1 MSKLNLNLDTS
12 YQPLMEEEEELEQSS
27 NASSPRQISSRD
39 FEHTEQ
45 ISKDRDT
52 AGVALYV
59 YFIAVVVAIGGF
71 LFGYDTGVISSAM
84 LLLEQDFTMTALQ
97 KGIVVGATTLG
108 AVFGGAVAG
117 YLSDWVGRWITSIFS
132 ALIFL
137 GGAIIL
143 SIANTYSLLVTG
155 RLIIGVGVGLAS
167 MVVPIY
173 ISEISPRKYRGRLV
187 TLNVL
192 FITGGQVIAYLI
204 GIVFV
209 EFGGW
214 RWMFGISGIP
224 PLIQLFIMPIVP
236 ESPRFLIKKGKN
248 EEAKSVLKKIYP
260 DSSHDFIDKE
270 INIIYETI
278 AVDEAGSYKQL
289 FHYPNLKPLIIACG
303 LQTIQQVSG
312 FDTAMYYGG
321 TIMKMAGFVNIRDAI
336 VFSLVVSLTN
346 FLMTG
351 VALYIIDGVGR
362 RKILIYTVIATIL
375 GLLLL
380 GLGFYFTTGFTPKQ
394 PNCIDYGDKCGACLL
409 DDRCGFSKRDGGTCL
424 PRNTKNTATSIGK
437 INFFSP
443 LNGNKQENDNST
455 DEEFYENCPSLK
467 PIYTWFTLVS
477 LIIYV
482 MAYALGLGHAPWLI
496 QSEIFPLNVRGR
508 ASGIGTATNWLF
520 NLLITVSF
528 LPLTEIITTT
538 GTFWLYA
545 IFMIF
550 SWFFIY
556 FMVPETAGLSLEE
569 IQGLF

>member
-1 MSKLNLNLDTS
+1 MSKQNLNLDIS
-12 YQPLMEEEEELEQSS
+12 YQPLVEEEESEQSS
-27 NASSPRQISSRD
+27 NASSPKQTSPRD
-39 FEHTEQ
+39 IELSDQT
-45 ISKDRDT
+45 SKDKDT
-52 AGVALYV
+52 AGVTLYV
-59 YFIAVVVAIGGF
+59 YFIAIVVAIGGF

-84 LLLEQDFTMTALQ
+84 LLLEQEFTMTALQ
-97 KGIVVGATTLG
+97 KGIIVGAVTLG

-117 YLSDWVGRWITSIFS
+117 YLSDLVGRWATSMFA
-132 ALIFL
+132 ALTFL
-137 GGAIIL
+137 GGAIVL
-143 SIANTYSLLVTG
+143 SVAYTYSLLVVG

-173 ISEISPRKYRGRLV
+173 ISEISPREYRGRLV

-204 GIVFV
+204 GIAFV

-214 RWMFGISGIP
+214 RLMFGVSGLP
-224 PLIQLFIMPIVP
+224 PLIQLFFMPIIP
-236 ESPRFLIKKGKN
+236 ESPRFLIKKGKD

-260 DSSHDFIDKE
+260 ESSQGFIDKE
-270 INIIYETI
+270 IGIIHESIAEDET
-278 AVDEAGSYKQL
+278 GSYKQL
-289 FHYPNLKPLIIACG
+289 FHYPNLRPLIIACG
-303 LQTIQQVSG
+303 LQAIQQVSG

-321 TIMKMAGFVNIRDAI
+321 TIMKMAGFVNIKDAI
-336 VFSLVVSLTN
+336 IFSLVVSLTN

-362 RKILIYTVIATIL
+362 RKILIYTVFATIL
-375 GLLLL
+375 GLFLL

-394 PNCIDYGDKCGACLL
+394 LNCIDYGNKCGACLL

-424 PRNTKNTATSIGK
+424 PRNTKSTAASIGK
-437 INFFSP
+437 VNFFSP
-443 LNGNKQENDNST
+443 INENKQEND
-455 DEEFYENCPSLK
+455 DDGFYKNCPSLK

-477 LIIYV
+477 LVIYV

-508 ASGIGTATNWLF
+508 ATGIGTATNWLF
-520 NLLITVSF
+520 NLVISVSF
-528 LPLTEIITTT
+528 LPLTELITTT

-550 SWFFIY
+550 SWVFIY
-556 FMVPETAGLSLEE
+556 FMVPETSGISLEE
-569 IQGLF
+569 IKGLFY

>member
-155 RLIIGVGVGLAS
+155 RLIIGVGGK
-167 MVVPIY
+167 I
-173 ISEISPRKYRGRLV
+173 
-187 TLNVL
+187 
-192 FITGGQVIAYLI
+192 
-204 GIVFV
+204 

-508 ASGIGTATNWLF
+508 ASGIGTATNWSF